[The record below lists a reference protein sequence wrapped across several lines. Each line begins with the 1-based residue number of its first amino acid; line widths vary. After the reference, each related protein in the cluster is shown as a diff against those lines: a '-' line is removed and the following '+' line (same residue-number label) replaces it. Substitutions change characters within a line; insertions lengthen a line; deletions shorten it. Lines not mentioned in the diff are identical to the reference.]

1 MSILRKL
8 GIMAMTGVLSAG
20 MLAGCSGTKGTTA
33 DSTASGGKKFEVG
46 YVNLANTDTFCMS
59 RITAL
64 TAELTGTDFNVSF
77 TDGNNDN
84 QKQIDQTNAFLAK
97 GVDALIIVPADS
109 DAIGPAISAANS
121 KGTPV
126 ICLGI
131 KANSGDFIYIGSANY
146 DAGHMQGE
154 YMASALP
161 DNANV
166 LYLAGTAGLEHSA
179 ERRQGFKA
187 ALSEAG
193 RDDITILADQ
203 DGDYVKDEA
212 MRICDAWI
220 QTYSD
225 GTGSVTF
232 DAIIAANDQMALG
245 AMESLKGAGLLT
257 NGGEVLI
264 SGVDGTDEAV
274 SAVAEG
280 YMAQTILQDAPGQ
293 AATAHE
299 ILEKIAKG
307 ETFQNE
313 IFVPFQSIIADNVA
327 DYQ

>member
-1 MSILRKL
+1 MNMLRKL
-8 GIMAMTGVLSAG
+8 GIAAIAGTLSIG
-20 MLAGCSGTKGTTA
+20 MLTGCRDTKEAKA
-33 DSTASGGKKFEVG
+33 DPAAATGKYEVG
-46 YVNLANTDTFCMS
+46 YVNLANTDTFCMA

-64 TAELTGTDFNVSF
+64 TAELTGTDFNVTY

-97 GVDALIIVPADS
+97 GVNALVLVPADS
-109 DAIGPAISAANS
+109 AAIGPAISAANS

-131 KANSGDFIYIGSANY
+131 KANSGDFTFIGSANY
-146 DAGHMQGE
+146 DAGYLQGE
-154 YMASALP
+154 YMASILP
-161 DNANV
+161 ENANV

-179 ERRQGFKA
+179 ERRQGFQE

-193 RDDITILADQ
+193 RGDITILADQ

-220 QTYSD
+220 QTYSNRS
-225 GTGSVTF
+225 GGVTF

-245 AMESLKGAGLLT
+245 AMESLKGAGILT
-257 NGGEVLI
+257 GDGEVLI
-264 SGVDGTDEAV
+264 SGVDGTDEAIA
-274 SAVAEG
+274 AVASG

-293 AATAHE
+293 AKAAHE
-299 ILEKIAKG
+299 VLEQLAKG
-307 ETFQNE
+307 ETPESE
-313 IFVPFQSIIADNVA
+313 IFVPFQSITAGNAA